1 MHKRCFLVDDEILA
15 IRELETMLKAFPELE
30 IIGSSD
36 RATKAVEQ
44 INSLKP
50 DLVFLDINMPGMNG
64 FELLEKL
71 DEAPEVIFVTAY
83 DEFAIQA
90 FEVNALDYIL
100 KPVNPDRLK
109 DAVSKVQKKSVK
121 EKSIESG
128 KIGVDK
134 KIFIKDGEKCYFVP
148 VKEIFLIE
156 SEGNYVKVYFDN
168 KKPLLHKS
176 LTYMENRL
184 AEDVFFRANR
194 QFILNLNY
202 IKNIEPYFNS
212 TLLIEMQNGQKI
224 DLSQRQSV
232 KFREITGV

>member
-1 MHKRCFLVDDEILA
+1 MIDDEILA

-50 DLVFLDINMPGMNG
+50 DLIFLDINMPGMNG

-100 KPVNPDRLK
+100 KPVNPERLK
-109 DAVSKVQKKSVK
+109 DAVNKVQKKAAK
-121 EKSIESG
+121 DKSIESE
-128 KIGVDK
+128 KLGVDK

-148 VKEIFLIE
+148 VKDIFLIE
-156 SEGNYVKVYFDN
+156 SEGNYVRVFFDN

-176 LTYMENRL
+176 LTYMESRL
-184 AEDVFFRANR
+184 VEDVFFRANR
-194 QFILNLNY
+194 QYILNLNF